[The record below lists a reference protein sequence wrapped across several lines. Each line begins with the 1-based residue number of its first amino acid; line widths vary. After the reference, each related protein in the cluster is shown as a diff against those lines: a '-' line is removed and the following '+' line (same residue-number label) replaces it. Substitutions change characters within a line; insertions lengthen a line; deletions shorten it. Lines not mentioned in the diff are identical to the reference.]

1 MRTAT
6 VDHPV
11 FILWKEGGGRG
22 RSRGEKSKIERG
34 RKVGGREEEG
44 REGGKKGE
52 REGRREGGR
61 KEKREGGKKRGKEG
75 GRDEREERDKVG
87 KTPDNRL
94 SS

>member
-22 RSRGEKSKIERG
+22 RSRGEKSKVERG

-52 REGRREGGR
+52 REGRRGR
-61 KEKREGGKKRGKEG
+61 EERKEG
-75 GRDEREERDKVG
+75 GREEEREGGREGEMRERRGIKSAKHLTTD
-87 KTPDNRL
+87 
-94 SS
+94 